1 MNAELLPKLRIHD
14 MHRATDYVPGKLV
27 DKNAK
32 ALSDYYDRANKNGV
46 LTNTHEFTKR
56 FLDGI
61 TAKQWMLGK

>member
-1 MNAELLPKLRIHD
+1 MTTNQLPMMRIHN
-14 MHRATDYVPGKLV
+14 MHKATDYVPGKLA

-46 LTNTHEFTKR
+46 LTDTHEYTKR
-56 FLDGI
+56 FLDGL